1 MIFHGWCVDCHLI
14 SVGSKRDET
23 SIDLV
28 YGSSYLCVYRFFG
41 RMKNDEHSFFLL
53 WYILMLTEADQG
65 ELTKR
70 GASVSH
76 DLCAGGHRWILLML
90 SSSSKSLR
98 PSLHHPWVE
107 QSHSPR
113 FLIFLVKALDLT
125 STRPWHAEPPISW
138 NHEIMKIMKIMIG
151 VQKCQKVD

>member
-1 MIFHGWCVDCHLI
+1 MIFHGWCVDGHLI

-23 SIDLV
+23 SID
-28 YGSSYLCVYRFFG
+28 YSFFSS
-41 RMKNDEHSFFLL
+41 DEEWWTFVFFLL

-70 GASVSH
+70 GPSVSQ
-76 DLCAGGHRWILLML
+76 DLCAGGHRWILLMI

-107 QSHSPR
+107 QSHSPHLWFFWWR
-113 FLIFLVKALDLT
+113 HWTWQVPGLGML
-125 STRPWHAEPPISW
+125 SPPFP
-138 NHEIMKIMKIMIG
+138 EIMRSWRSWRSWSEVRNAKKWTNQQKINK
-151 VQKCQKVD
+151 

>member
-1 MIFHGWCVDCHLI
+1 MCWLSLNFRRIKTGWDLHWFSVWIKLPMCLQIFWA
-14 SVGSKRDET
+14 DEEWWT
-23 SIDLV
+23 FV
-28 YGSSYLCVYRFFG
+28 
-41 RMKNDEHSFFLL
+41 FLL

-125 STRPWHAEPPISW
+125 STRPWHAEAPISW